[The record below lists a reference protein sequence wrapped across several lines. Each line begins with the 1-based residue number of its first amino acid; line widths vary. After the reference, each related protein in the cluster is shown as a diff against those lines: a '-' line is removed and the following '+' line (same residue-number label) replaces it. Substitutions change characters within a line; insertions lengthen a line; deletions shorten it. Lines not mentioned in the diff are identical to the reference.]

1 MAVKT
6 HWMDRSATEVAV
18 AVRARGVSPVE
29 VVEAAL
35 ERIEARNSTLNAF
48 VHVCGDRALGE
59 AHALAKRLA
68 RDEDVGPLAGVPFG
82 VKDLEDVAG
91 LPTTYGSA
99 VFANHVATSDSVQVA
114 RLRAAG
120 GIVGRPSPV
129 FGKGSGCETWTLNPE
144 TTMTD
149 ERMALIELVEKAAD
163 VDLVRE
169 MLAFAAERI
178 MDAEAELLTGAAK
191 GARTA
196 LRENHRNGYRE
207 RDWDTRA
214 GRIELAIPKLRK
226 GSYFPSFLEPR
237 RTAEKALVAV
247 IQEAYVHGVST
258 RAVDDLVKAM
268 GAGGMSKSQVSRLCA
283 EIDVRVNAFLQ
294 RPLEG
299 AWPYLWLDATY
310 IKVREGGRIIS
321 RAVIVAVAVN
331 EDGKREV
338 LGVAAGPSEAETFW
352 TEFLRS
358 LADRG
363 LRGVK
368 LVIADDHKGL
378 RAAARRVFDATH
390 QRCRVHWLRNAL
402 AHAPAKQ
409 RTALAAMLK
418 TIFAQE
424 TRAEATDQW
433 GVVADALREKQPK
446 LGALMDASRE
456 DVLAYMDFP
465 REHWPQIASTNPLER
480 VNREI
485 KRRADVVGIFPND
498 DAIIRLVGALMLETN
513 DEWAVARRYMSLE
526 TLAKVTNTE
535 NVRLPAVAA

>member
-1 MAVKT
+1 M
-6 HWMDRSATEVAV
+6 TE
-18 AVRARGVSPVE
+18 
-29 VVEAAL
+29 
-35 ERIEARNSTLNAF
+35 
-48 VHVCGDRALGE
+48 
-59 AHALAKRLA
+59 
-68 RDEDVGPLAGVPFG
+68 
-82 VKDLEDVAG
+82 
-91 LPTTYGSA
+91 
-99 VFANHVATSDSVQVA
+99 
-114 RLRAAG
+114 
-120 GIVGRPSPV
+120 
-129 FGKGSGCETWTLNPE
+129 
-144 TTMTD
+144 
-149 ERMALIELVEKAAD
+149 ERMALLELVEKSAD
-163 VDLVRE
+163 ADLVRE

-178 MDAEAELLTGAAK
+178 MDAEVEALTGAAK

-207 RDWDTRA
+207 RNWDTRA
-214 GRIELAIPKLRK
+214 GGIELAIPKLRK

-283 EIDVRVNAFLQ
+283 EIDVRVNAFLS

-310 IKVREGGRIIS
+310 LKVRDGGRIVS

-338 LGVAAGPSEAETFW
+338 LGIATGLSEAEAFW
-352 TEFLRS
+352 TDFLRT

-363 LRGVK
+363 LRGVR

-378 RAAARRVFDATH
+378 HAAARRVFDATH
-390 QRCRVHWLRNAL
+390 QRCRVHWMRNAL

-409 RTALAAMLK
+409 RSAVAAMLR

-424 TRAEATDQW
+424 TRADAIAQW
-433 GVVADALREKQPK
+433 DVVADALRDKQPR

-498 DAIIRLVGALMLETN
+498 EAIVRLVGALMLETN

-526 TLAKVTNTE
+526 TLARVTDTQT
-535 NVRLPAVAA
+535 VRLPAMAF

>member
-1 MAVKT
+1 
-6 HWMDRSATEVAV
+6 
-18 AVRARGVSPVE
+18 
-29 VVEAAL
+29 
-35 ERIEARNSTLNAF
+35 
-48 VHVCGDRALGE
+48 
-59 AHALAKRLA
+59 
-68 RDEDVGPLAGVPFG
+68 
-82 VKDLEDVAG
+82 
-91 LPTTYGSA
+91 
-99 VFANHVATSDSVQVA
+99 
-114 RLRAAG
+114 
-120 GIVGRPSPV
+120 
-129 FGKGSGCETWTLNPE
+129 
-144 TTMTD
+144 MTN
-149 ERMALIELVEKAAD
+149 ERMTLLELVEKEAD
-163 VDLVRE
+163 GDLVRE
-169 MLAFAAERI
+169 MLAFAAERL
-178 MDAEAELLTGAAK
+178 MEMEVEGVAGAPK
-191 GARTA
+191 GVRSPV
-196 LRENHRNGYRE
+196 RETQRNGYRE
-207 RDWDTRA
+207 RDWETRA

-268 GAGGMSKSQVSRLCA
+268 GGSGVSKSQVSRLCA
-283 EIDVRVNAFLQ
+283 EIDERVNAFLS

-310 IKVREGGRIIS
+310 IKVRDGGRIVS

-338 LGVAAGPSEAETFW
+338 LGVATGPSEAETFW
-352 TEFLRS
+352 TDFLRS

-368 LVIADDHKGL
+368 LVVADDHKGL

-390 QRCRVHWLRNAL
+390 QRCRVHWMRNAL

-409 RTALAAMLK
+409 RTAVAAMLK

-424 TRAEATDQW
+424 TKADAMAQW
-433 GVVADALREKQPK
+433 DTVADALRDKQPK

-485 KRRADVVGIFPND
+485 KRRSDVVGIFPND
-498 DAIIRLVGALMLETN
+498 AAAVRLVGALLLETN

-526 TLAKVTNTE
+526 TLARLTNTATI
-535 NVRLPAVAA
+535 RLPAVAT